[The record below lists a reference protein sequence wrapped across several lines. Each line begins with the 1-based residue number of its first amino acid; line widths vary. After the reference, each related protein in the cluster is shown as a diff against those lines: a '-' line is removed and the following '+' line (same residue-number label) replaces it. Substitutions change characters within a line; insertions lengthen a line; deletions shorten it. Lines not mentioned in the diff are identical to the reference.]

1 MKDHRRTDA
10 ALVTSQL
17 SYGALVGDFAVQGTW
32 YLAVLGISEHSFIA
46 AVLRYRVFDT
56 QRNFVIYLHAR
67 HKLKDF
73 KLAQKMGQLGR
84 FFKNT
89 QKVVTRHCNKHS
101 FDSTR
106 LYDHWR
112 FYERFFE
119 RFYAC
124 FYD

>member
-56 QRNFVIYLHAR
+56 
-67 HKLKDF
+67 
-73 KLAQKMGQLGR
+73 
-84 FFKNT
+84 
-89 QKVVTRHCNKHS
+89 
-101 FDSTR
+101 
-106 LYDHWR
+106 
-112 FYERFFE
+112 
-119 RFYAC
+119 
-124 FYD
+124 